1 MKNPSMD
8 RRNFVRFAG
17 LGTLGLVALAS
28 NAQAAAPPA
37 AAPAADLPKL
47 ELDNPT
53 AKALG
58 YVEDT
63 KSVDVAKY
71 KTHTVEQKCSNCLF
85 IRGDAPKKYR
95 PCTLFPGKSVAS
107 EGWCVSWAKL
117 ASPA

>member
-1 MKNPSMD
+1 MNNQTLN
-8 RRNFVRFAG
+8 RRDFVRIAG
-17 LGTLGLVALAS
+17 LGAASLVAVTS
-28 NAQAAAPPA
+28 AAMAATPPA

-63 KSVDVAKY
+63 KKVDNVKY
-71 KTHTVEQKCSNCLF
+71 KTHTVEQKCSNCRF
-85 IRGDAPKKYR
+85 VQGDAKKAYR

-107 EGWCVSWAKL
+107 EGWCVSWAKI
-117 ASPA
+117 A